1 MSSQDPLN
9 YFWSTTCLI
18 PMSNWT
24 LKGYSRAAFRTG
36 FYIPELNLMLDAGP
50 QLRCKPNHIFITHTH
65 GDHIAQLPFTMIGDE
80 KGDHIFHIYA
90 PKQSEEF
97 LRQYIAALF
106 NVNAVRNMRN
116 TVEEWYEFHPM
127 TAEQEFPLMINKNPY
142 LIEVFKC
149 DHSIPTVSYGIKMI
163 KHKLKEEYLS
173 LPGKEIATMRKEGKE
188 ITNEVITPVLAYIC
202 DTTIKVFSLNPTIL
216 NYKTVVIECTFLNE
230 QDSNGSDHIGWNE
243 LKPFVVENPHINF
256 ILIHFSMKY
265 KESEIRDFFVAEG
278 VPNARPWI
286 VEK

>member
-1 MSSQDPLN
+1 
-9 YFWSTTCLI
+9 
-18 PMSNWT
+18 
-24 LKGYSRAAFRTG
+24 
-36 FYIPELNLMLDAGP
+36 
-50 QLRCKPNHIFITHTH
+50 
-65 GDHIAQLPFTMIGDE
+65 MIGDE

-90 PKQSEEF
+90 PKQSEEL

-127 TAEQEFPLMINKNPY
+127 TAGQEFPLIINKNPY

-173 LPGKEIATMRKEGKE
+173 LPGKEIAAMRKEGKE
-188 ITNEVITPVLAYIC
+188 ITNEVITPTLAYVC
-202 DTTIKVFSLNPTIL
+202 DTSIKVFSLNPTIL
-216 NYKTVVIECTFLNE
+216 NYKTVIIECTFLNE

-243 LKPFVVENPHINF
+243 LKPFVVENPHVNF

-278 VPNARPWI
+278 VTNARPWI